1 MAITLTPALDT
12 SGVLDMAGNTYV
24 TLADAH
30 TYFESRLNATDWERS
45 SQPRQQQALLTAMRI
60 LETLPWIGAPLLV
73 TQPLAWPRVA
83 TCPAEREN
91 RKRIQTGYE
100 TLTGA
105 TRGLYDRR
113 GRAWQVSAIPAPIR
127 NAQCEIA
134 LAMLQDQSLNEGQM
148 RLMLI
153 RSSNTEIDYRQR
165 AGSAPVMAM
174 ECLNGF
180 LLNGTAILRT

>member
-1 MAITLTPALDT
+1 VAITLIPALDT
-12 SGVLDMAGNTYV
+12 NAVLDPAGNTYV
-24 TLADAH
+24 TLLDAH
-30 TYFESRLNATDWERS
+30 DYFESRLNADDWERAP
-45 SQPRQQQALLTAMRI
+45 QPRQQQALLTAMRI

-100 TLTGA
+100 TPTGA
-105 TRGLYDRR
+105 TRGIYDRR
-113 GRAWQVSAIPAPIR
+113 GRAWTVAAIPLPICH
-127 NAQCEIA
+127 AQCEIA

-148 RLMLI
+148 RNMLI
-153 RSSNTEIDYRQR
+153 RTSNAEIDYRLK

-174 ECLNGF
+174 EYLNGF
-180 LLNGTAILRT
+180 LLNGTAILRA